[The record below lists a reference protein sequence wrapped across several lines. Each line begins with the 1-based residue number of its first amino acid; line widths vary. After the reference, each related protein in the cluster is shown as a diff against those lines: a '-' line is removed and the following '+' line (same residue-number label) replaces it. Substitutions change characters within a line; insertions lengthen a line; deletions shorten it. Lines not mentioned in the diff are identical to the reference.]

1 VTASRLTNTFLFA
14 LVVAGALVGDAL
26 AAPSSK
32 QTPTMFVLDVEVGA
46 GVPETDRS
54 VLAEVL
60 LAAMQDGAAW
70 RLVPQR
76 DVALFLDQE
85 RRAQAL
91 GKKWD
96 CVTDKCMADL
106 AGYYG
111 GSVVRTFI
119 GRVGDAL
126 HISVRVTNSKS
137 GVVAAGSA
145 FGPDRKIVEILRQA
159 GFACLNDWR
168 QSRGLEPRAVPAF
181 LAAPPDE
188 FLVALDSSPRGAEVL
203 VDGKPQCPA
212 TPCQARLAAGPH
224 EATFQLDRHLTLHR
238 KFTAAEGVQVT
249 VDMLPRF
256 GTVSVETE
264 PVGLVVH
271 VAGRDVGKSP
281 IRSAE
286 LDGVGEISVAD
297 RCFLPSAQ
305 ALALR
310 PGEHRDVKLVAARR
324 TAALVVQAHDWK
336 GVALPAAATMVT
348 VDGVAVGPAWTALT
362 VPLCG
367 RELRVKLG
375 DESFASSL
383 RLEEGTTTTIR
394 AQPNSIVLLEGGYF
408 RSASATRRV
417 PGTAPALVGRAEYV
431 AVSSFALDATEVT
444 VGEYRECVRAGRCA
458 PAFETISVPGM
469 SAAEVERWSQLCNR
483 EREDRLSHPVNCV
496 DWNQASAYCR
506 WKGKRLPTDDEWEW
520 AARGGKAGSAYPW
533 GNAPP
538 AGQLCWSDGDSR
550 GRSGTCSVGAFPQ
563 GDSPS
568 GIKDLSGNVWEW
580 TATSRWSP
588 VSRTIRGG
596 GWADTS
602 APSVAAAS
610 SLEPELRRR
619 AADVG
624 FRCARDP

>member
-1 VTASRLTNTFLFA
+1 VTASRLGKTFLIA
-14 LVVAGALVGDAL
+14 LAVAGALLGEAL
-26 AAPSSK
+26 AAPSPK
-32 QTPTMFVLDVEVGA
+32 QAPTLFVLDVEVGA
-46 GVPETDRS
+46 GVPEADRT

-60 LAAMQDGAAW
+60 LAAMQDGVAW
-70 RLVPQR
+70 RLIPQR

-96 CVTDKCMADL
+96 CVTDKCLADL

-111 GSVVRTFI
+111 GSIVRTFI

-126 HISVRVTNSKS
+126 HVSVRATNSKS
-137 GVVAAGSA
+137 GVVASGSA
-145 FGPDRKIVEILRQA
+145 FGPDRKIVEILQQA

-181 LAAPPDE
+181 LAQPDE

-224 EATFQLDRHLTLHR
+224 EATFQLDRHLPLHR
-238 KFTAAEGVQVT
+238 KFAAAEGVQVA

-264 PVGLVVH
+264 PGGLVVR

-305 ALALR
+305 ALAMR

-324 TAALVVQAHDWK
+324 TASLVVQGYDWK

-348 VDGVAVGPAWTALT
+348 VDGVAAGPAWTALT

-375 DESFASSL
+375 DESFTSPL
-383 RLEEGTTTTIR
+383 RLQEGTTSTIR
-394 AQPNSIVLLEGGYF
+394 AQPNSIALLEGGYF
-408 RSASATRRV
+408 RSSSGRRA
-417 PGTAPALVGRAEYV
+417 PGTAPAVVGRAEYV
-431 AVSSFALDATEVT
+431 SVSSFALDATEVT
-444 VGEYRECVRAGRCA
+444 VGEYRECVRAGRCE
-458 PAFETISVPGM
+458 PAFDAISVPGM
-469 SAAEVERWSQLCNR
+469 SAADAERWSQRCNR
-483 EREDRLSHPVNCV
+483 DREDRLDHPVNCV

-538 AGQLCWSDGDSR
+538 AGQLCWSDGDPGARR
-550 GRSGTCSVGAFPQ
+550 GGTCPVGAFAQ

-568 GIKDLSGNVWEW
+568 GIRDLAGNVWEW

-588 VSRTIRGG
+588 VGRVIRGG

-602 APSVAAAS
+602 ASSVAAAS
-610 SLEPELRRR
+610 ALEPEVRRR
-619 AADVG
+619 AADLG